1 MLGIELVQSGLDD
14 TIKDIRE
21 ILESALGRDISKNKK
36 DEAINRT
43 LGAID
48 TVLNMI
54 RVFEFDNNASD
65 I

>member
-48 TVLNMI
+48 TVWNMI
-54 RVFEFDNNASD
+54 RVFESDNNVSD